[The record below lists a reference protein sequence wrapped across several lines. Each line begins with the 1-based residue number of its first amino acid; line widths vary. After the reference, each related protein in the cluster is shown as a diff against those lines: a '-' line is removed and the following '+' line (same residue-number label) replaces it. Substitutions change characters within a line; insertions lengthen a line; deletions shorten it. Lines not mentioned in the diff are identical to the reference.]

1 MDKTIK
7 TYDEIFLIED
17 KEKARH
23 GETWIRLMKKLLS
36 AKDMLDIATGVVVF
50 PQNPERVRAVIAGL
64 PLVDAG
70 GVVLPGLVEDGN
82 PPPPPMVAA
91 GAAAA
96 DRAIYT
102 FEYQRY
108 REEVVDLKEARK
120 EWSSTSKKG
129 KVLIN
134 KYIGE
139 NILGRIS
146 QNNLANLPR
155 LWTAITVYLRD
166 LSPHERHHLDSLYR
180 SPIRQQPLQDILKYV
195 AMLKDIECTI
205 EVGSVINPTIKKSIL
220 LKGLLSKF
228 KDIIRVMH
236 VSHGMDRD
244 ACVLLLIEEEHRLD
258 GIEVESK
265 EDSVSGSSKDKIRKL
280 EEQVEKLTKLLNSTS
295 DKRVQKG
302 DKRDTEEEEEEE
314 EKEEEEEEDLIKE
327 KDIAEDEAGRL
338 GLLNRVRSGIKFELK
353 PEEEDESTSDSS
365 DDSTDY

>member
-1 MDKTIK
+1 M
-7 TYDEIFLIED
+7 
-17 KEKARH
+17 
-23 GETWIRLMKKLLS
+23 
-36 AKDMLDIATGVVVF
+36 
-50 PQNPERVRAVIAGL
+50 
-64 PLVDAG
+64 
-70 GVVLPGLVEDGN
+70 
-82 PPPPPMVAA
+82 
-91 GAAAA
+91 
-96 DRAIYT
+96 
-102 FEYQRY
+102 
-108 REEVVDLKEARK
+108 
-120 EWSSTSKKG
+120 
-129 KVLIN
+129 
-134 KYIGE
+134 
-139 NILGRIS
+139 
-146 QNNLANLPR
+146 
-155 LWTAITVYLRD
+155 
-166 LSPHERHHLDSLYR
+166 
-180 SPIRQQPLQDILKYV
+180 

-280 EEQVEKLTKLLNSTS
+280 EEQVEKLTKLLNLIS

-314 EKEEEEEEDLIKE
+314 EKEEDLIKE